1 MSTGYIPKILT
12 HRATA
17 AAYKCDLALI
27 IVCKNDLNIING
39 VLFVVVTGGDVV
51 VVSFA
56 APPRGNN
63 VALAIAVLVIR
74 DCRFIGG
81 YGRHIFVADD
91 NTINRRRMESIEI
104 ALRL

>member
-1 MSTGYIPKILT
+1 VSTGYIPKILT

-27 IVCKNDLNIING
+27 IVCINDLNIIND
-39 VLFVVVTGGDVV
+39 VFVVVAGADDVV

-63 VALAIAVLVIR
+63 VALAIAVLVR

-81 YGRHIFVADD
+81 
-91 NTINRRRMESIEI
+91 
-104 ALRL
+104 

>member
-1 MSTGYIPKILT
+1 MIVSTGYIPKILT

-27 IVCKNDLNIING
+27 IVRKNDLNIINV
-39 VLFVVVTGGDVV
+39 VLFVVVAGGDDVV

-81 YGRHIFVADD
+81 
-91 NTINRRRMESIEI
+91 
-104 ALRL
+104 